1 MSQISS
7 INCAEEATITSNNPW
22 VDVIHLQVMSEWK
35 ILSWQESLRGRG
47 WAAEIY
53 VGAGSSPAAVSVS
66 QPWGLIF
73 ARALG

>member
-1 MSQISS
+1 MLNRQQ
-7 INCAEEATITSNNPW
+7 ATITSSNQW
-22 VDVIHLQVMSEWK
+22 VDVTQVMSEWK
-35 ILSWQESLRGRG
+35 ILSWQELLRGRG